1 MSDTNE
7 HVFNLM
13 DEFQSSGYSRVI
25 YGFQLQQPD
34 TPDWYI
40 VQFRMDD
47 GAGGPHADFEILQ
60 YVGEKTMFDPNRRKF
75 IHAGCYGINK
85 ATDTS
90 DGALA
95 ALNVAS
101 YFSQRAILESLK

>member
-7 HVFNLM
+7 QAL
-13 DEFQSSGYSRVI
+13 DLTELCQSSDYTRVI
-25 YGFQLQQPD
+25 YGFKQKPNK
-34 TPDWYI
+34 PDWYI

-47 GAGGPHADFEILQ
+47 GAGGPHADFEITQ
-60 YVGEKTMFDPNRRKF
+60 YVGENFNFEPNLRRF
-75 IHAGCYGINK
+75 LTTGCYGIDK

-95 ALNVAS
+95 ALNLAS